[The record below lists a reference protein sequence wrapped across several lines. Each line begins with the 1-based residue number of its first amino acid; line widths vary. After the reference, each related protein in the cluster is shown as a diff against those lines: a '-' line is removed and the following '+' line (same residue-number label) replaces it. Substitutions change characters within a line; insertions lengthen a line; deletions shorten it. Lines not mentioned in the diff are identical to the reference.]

1 MSRITDRL
9 MAVRHRIDAAAEHFG
24 RDPESLELIAV
35 SKTFPTT
42 AIEEAMHAG
51 QKAFGENYV
60 QEAVEK
66 IKRLDQLRPWLE
78 WHFIGPVQ
86 SNKTSEIAEHF
97 DWIHTIDRE
106 KIAQRLSDQRQAHS
120 RLGPLQA
127 CVQVNI
133 SQEESKS
140 GVIPNETLKLC
151 KVVASLP
158 GLVLRGLMAIP
169 APSTNETEQREAFAA
184 LRHLFE
190 DIRVQ
195 TQKVPGF
202 EDFDT
207 LSMGMSDDLEAAIA
221 EGATMVRVGSA
232 IFGERKL
239 SAKIES

>member
-9 MAVRHRIDAAAEHFG
+9 MAVRHRIDAAAERYGH
-24 RDPESLELIAV
+24 DPESIELIAV
-35 SKTFPTT
+35 SKTFPAS

-66 IKRLDQLRPWLE
+66 IKQLEQLRPWLE
-78 WHFIGPVQ
+78 WHFIGPLQ
-86 SNKTSEIAEHF
+86 SNKTSDIAEHF

-120 RLGPLQA
+120 RLGPLQT

-133 SQEESKS
+133 SEEASKS
-140 GVIPNETLKLC
+140 GVLPDETLQLC
-151 KVVASLP
+151 RSVASLP

-169 APSTNETEQREAFAA
+169 APSTNKEEQREAFAVM
-184 LRHLFE
+184 RQLFE
-190 DIRVQ
+190 EIRLQ
-195 TQKVPGF
+195 TQGVHGF

-221 EGATMVRVGSA
+221 EGANMVRVGSA
-232 IFGERKL
+232 IFGERQV
-239 SAKIES
+239 SAKIAS

>member
-9 MAVRHRIDAAAEHFG
+9 MTVRHRIDAAAEHFG

-140 GVIPNETLKLC
+140 GVMPNETLQLC

-190 DIRVQ
+190 DIRMQ
-195 TQKVPGF
+195 TQKVPDF
-202 EDFDT
+202 EDSADMLIRWVAKFD
-207 LSMGMSDDLEAAIA
+207 LVYPLPLLQKREI
-221 EGATMVRVGSA
+221 
-232 IFGERKL
+232 
-239 SAKIES
+239 